1 MDMKPLLPALVAI
14 SLAVTAAPADASER
28 RSDWE
33 ARNLKSLHFKNNCPS
48 PVKLAVRYRDEN
60 ENWVT
65 GGWWRFDGREGAH
78 LRRSSTNSR
87 VLTNNSIVYYYAE
100 TTGGKRATWS
110 GNTAKRFGNTTLP
123 MKRKEMRQNS
133 DGTYLLSINC
143 D

>member
-28 RSDWE
+28 RSEWE
-33 ARNLKSLHFKNNCPS
+33 ARNLKSVHFKNNCAR
-48 PVKLAVRYRDEN
+48 PVKLVMQYRDDN

-65 GGWWRFDGREGAH
+65 GGWWRFDGREGAY
-78 LRRSSTNSR
+78 LRRSSTNRR

-100 TTGGKRATWS
+100 TTGGRRTKWS
-110 GNTAKRFGNTTLP
+110 GNASRRFGNTSLP
-123 MKRKEMRQNS
+123 MRRKEMRRNR
-133 DGTYLLSINC
+133 DGTYVLSIKC